1 MDILASALIRG
12 IITVLFVAICVLLIT
27 VILLQKGRGGGLAGA
42 FGGAGGCSAFG
53 AKTGDV
59 FTWVTIALTAAFVLV
74 AICGVF
80 VFKPEMG
87 LPAAAVAPADSGEP
101 GEGEGTPTGAPA
113 GVPAGAPG
121 KAPANLPGR
130 APTNVPGKAP
140 AGLPGR
146 VPTKAPMNVPGA
158 TQPAR

>member
-12 IITVLFVAICVLLIT
+12 IITFLFVAICVLLIT

-42 FGGAGGCSAFG
+42 FGGAGGYSAFG

-80 VFKPEMG
+80 VFKPEMA
-87 LPAAAVAPADSGEP
+87 LPPAAVAPADSGEP
-101 GEGEGTPTGAPA
+101 GEGEGPPA
-113 GVPAGAPG
+113 GVPV
-121 KAPANLPGR
+121 K
-130 APTNVPGKAP
+130 APTNVPGRAP
-140 AGLPGR
+140 ANMPGR
-146 VPTKAPMNVPGA
+146 TPAQTPTNVPANVPGA